1 MVQES
6 VVKSKRIAAP
16 EFWRFIFIMMICFLH
31 FEEDVYD
38 GIHILAYGGYLGVDF
53 FFLLSGFAVA
63 YSNKRKPIEST
74 LPYVFGKVKKIYPD
88 FLFAVL
94 LMFALFVVYDS
105 TGIKSILLHIYKCR
119 LQFFFVNALFPTG
132 LEMRSIWFLSYWV
145 IGLIVLS
152 YILKRNAL
160 LVIGGIALSY
170 MSWHW
175 CYIGSSFN
183 NSVAP
188 EFLWSVRLTKCVSQ
202 VIIGACAYEVL
213 QRYGNI
219 KLTLFGKLFFSLI
232 EFMSIA
238 YVFYHIPWEGRNSVD
253 YYLCLGFVVI
263 IIMSFWNKTYISR
276 LLDNRLSIF
285 LGRLSFPIYLYHLF
299 IIRLLTIYF
308 HNDENKVIMYV
319 TVTVGVVVSSF
330 LFHLF
335 VERYFKRFLTFICS
349 SLIVRE

>member
-1 MVQES
+1 METTI
-6 VVKSKRIAAP
+6 KGKRIAPP
-16 EFWRFIFIMMICFLH
+16 EFWRFVFIMMICFLH

-38 GIHILAYGGYLGVDF
+38 DVHILAYGGYLGVDF

-74 LPYVFGKVKKIYPD
+74 LSYVFGKVKKIYPD

-94 LMFALFVVYDS
+94 LMFALFVIYDS
-105 TGIKSILLHIYKCR
+105 SGIKSILLHIYECR
-119 LQFFFVNALFPTG
+119 YQYFFVNALFPTS

-152 YILKRNAL
+152 YVLKKNAL
-160 LVIGGIALSY
+160 LVIGGVALSY

-175 CYIGSSFN
+175 CYIGSFFN

-202 VIIGACAYEVL
+202 VIIGACAYEVM
-213 QRYGNI
+213 QRYENI
-219 KLTLFGKLFFSLI
+219 KLTSFGKMFFSLI
-232 EFMSIA
+232 EFLFIA
-238 YVFYHIPWEGRNSVD
+238 YVLYYMPREGRSHVD

-263 IIMSFWNKTYISR
+263 ISMSFWNKTYISR
-276 LLDNRLSIF
+276 LLDNRLSVF
-285 LGRLSFPIYLYHLF
+285 LGKLSFPIYLYHLF
-299 IIRLLTIYF
+299 IVRLLTIYY
-308 HNDENKVIMYV
+308 HNCENKVVMYV
-319 TVTVGVVVSSF
+319 VITAGVILSSY

-335 VERYFKRFLTFICS
+335 VERCFKHFLSFICS
-349 SLIVRE
+349 KLIVRE